1 MVLKGSFKFSHRKGF
16 CVDFVHSSRNLKLP
30 LRTIPQQQTQ
40 HNKRTNEQTTHAIFT
55 DHLLT
60 GSQTSQRRMADMT
73 KMTPVV
79 ALVGE
84 YTNML
89 GRHAEEMKKK
99 DELHAEEMKKEKGR
113 HAEEMKKEK
122 ARHAEEKEDTS
133 ASLRVAGLYDRCCR
147 ILNDTEKTIP
157 GDVVGLKKI
166 TNNPTFT
173 ILEDEE
179 GAKPTSSHLGMEGVK
194 KCHVCPWIDGG
205 SGTGYLRWVV
215 GDSTYYLSGAAGV
228 IYSAKTNKITDRKVD
243 THNLNHVR
251 SKDMCRVGRALY
263 QALVMG
269 D

>member
-1 MVLKGSFKFSHRKGF
+1 
-16 CVDFVHSSRNLKLP
+16 
-30 LRTIPQQQTQ
+30 
-40 HNKRTNEQTTHAIFT
+40 
-55 DHLLT
+55 
-60 GSQTSQRRMADMT
+60 MADMT
-73 KMTPVV
+73 KMTVE

-84 YTNML
+84 FMKEK

-99 DELHAEEMKKEKGR
+99 DELHAEEMRSCERYLLWREKGR

-122 ARHAEEKEDTS
+122 ARHAEEMKKEKEDTS